1 MDYCARLSTL
11 EESHRFLNREFMQ
24 ISDTWTKAALLSKG
38 LLTKAASIMPPLSTF
53 CPFRPL
59 AHFLCQSRFDA
70 RSPVHTNYLS
80 FVSRLH
86 SGRAGRVSLA
96 KEACFQLFAVNADW
110 QPRCIT
116 CYVRRPGSSNL

>member
-70 RSPVHTNYLS
+70 RSPVHTNRT
-80 FVSRLH
+80 FAV
-86 SGRAGRVSLA
+86 A
-96 KEACFQLFAVNADW
+96 EAFWLFCTDSHCSAVCFQSRSVKK
-110 QPRCIT
+110 R
-116 CYVRRPGSSNL
+116 